1 MAINLKI
8 KQELEEYLQNRA
20 GRDNNKAFITSAHN
34 LNTEEIKAIRA
45 AIPVLKMCQITNLL
59 DERILGGF
67 IIKFNTKIIDLS
79 LSGQLKNFKKLVYE
93 ID

>member
-20 GRDNNKAFITSAHN
+20 DRGDNKAFITSAHN
-34 LNTEEIKAIRA
+34 LSPEEIKAIRV
-45 AIPVLKMCQITNLL
+45 AIPVLKKSQITNLL

-79 LSGQLKNFKKLVYE
+79 LSGQLKNFKKLMYE